1 MLCLLRLISE
11 EDERGGYNVDTF
23 EVLYQKYKQDVYHY
37 LLYLCKNPV
46 LAEDLM
52 SETFLKAY
60 VSLHQLKKE
69 DQIKP
74 WLLTIARNKFLS
86 DCRKKKITVSYEDYM
101 DCFTKE
107 PIPYDMSMIKE
118 LVKQKDERIQ
128 QLFQMRLD
136 GYSYAEIAST
146 LHISEN
152 SCRVID
158 FRLKKWLKEE
168 LKKEDAL

>member
-1 MLCLLRLISE
+1 M
-11 EDERGGYNVDTF
+11 DAF

-37 LLYLCKNPV
+37 LLYLCKDPS

-60 VSLHQLKKE
+60 VSLHQLKKD
-69 DQIKP
+69 DQVKT
-74 WLLTIARNKFLS
+74 WLLTIARNLFLNE
-86 DCRKKKITVSYEDYM
+86 CRKKKITVSYEDYM
-101 DCFTKE
+101 DSFVKE
-107 PIPYDMSMIKE
+107 PIPYDISMIKE
-118 LVKQKDERIQ
+118 LIKQKDQRTQ
-128 QLFQMRLD
+128 LLFQMRLD
-136 GYSYAEIAST
+136 GYSYAEIAAT

-158 FRLKKWLKEE
+158 FRLKRWLKEE

>member
-1 MLCLLRLISE
+1 M
-11 EDERGGYNVDTF
+11 DAF

-37 LLYLCKNPV
+37 LLYLCKNPS

-60 VSLHQLKKE
+60 VSLHQLKKDE
-69 DQIKP
+69 QVKT
-74 WLLTIARNKFLS
+74 WLLTIARNQFLS
-86 DCRKKKITVSYEDYM
+86 DCRKKKITISYEDYM
-101 DCFTKE
+101 DSFVKE
-107 PIPYDMSMIKE
+107 PIPYDISMIKE
-118 LVKQKDERIQ
+118 LIKQKDERSQ
-128 QLFQMRLD
+128 RLFQMRLD
-136 GYSYAEIAST
+136 GYSYAEIASA

-158 FRLKKWLKEE
+158 FRLKRWLKEE